1 MESITQTLQ
10 RHAREYVKQATS
22 SGVWKRVATGRYE
35 RRTGE
40 VVERS
45 GGKWLGS
52 DKCWQSA
59 YAAMSFVDHRRALD
73 RLATQAELTDD
84 YAECEHSTLR
94 SAVKMAR
101 HTLDS

>member
-1 MESITQTLQ
+1 
-10 RHAREYVKQATS
+10 
-22 SGVWKRVATGRYE
+22 
-35 RRTGE
+35 
-40 VVERS
+40 VVERR

-52 DKCWQSA
+52 DKAWQSA

-84 YAECEHSTLR
+84 YAESEHSTLR